1 LRTTTGG
8 ITWRMSAVL
17 AASLGMSLCE
27 AQAGDVTPLDA
38 AWKEAVILAGVA
50 EVSLA
55 RPEVVSVS
63 AAAGWNVAAAAEY
76 VPAANE
82 IRLYPSGSR
91 PPYYLMVQE
100 FLHSIYHQT
109 RSASAGLRASPHAG
123 SGESWV
129 RERMGWRVRSRA
141 YQAPL
146 AQNRVR
152 PQPGTGPEALDAR
165 SASGTIEASLIEP
178 PQRPGR

>member
-1 LRTTTGG
+1 
-8 ITWRMSAVL
+8 MSAVL
-17 AASLGMSLCE
+17 AALLGLSLCE

-50 EVSLA
+50 EFSLD
-55 RPEVVSVS
+55 RPKVVSVS
-63 AAAGWNVAAAAEY
+63 ASAGRHEAVAAEY
-76 VPAANE
+76 SPAANE
-82 IRLYPSGSR
+82 IRLYPSGSY

-109 RSASAGLRASPHAG
+109 RYASTGLRASPHTG

-141 YQAPL
+141 YRAPV
-146 AQNRVR
+146 ARNEIR

-165 SASGTIEASLIEP
+165 SASGTVEASLISST
-178 PQRPGR
+178 QRPGR